1 MADFFFK
8 IAHQNGA
15 INYCDSAIGNDILSV
30 HYQMGG
36 GFCKNLG
43 SALIPLQIKQLYVG
57 QFQYE
62 R

>member
-36 GFCKNLG
+36 DFAKTWG
-43 SALIPLQIKQLYVG
+43 V
-57 QFQYE
+57 